1 MKYNKTIKTPKGLAK
16 IESIS
21 ISELGFV
28 QIKFFYED
36 EKVYKSYSVSKIEDL
51 LNNIDFKIN
60 E

>member
-21 ISELGFV
+21 ITELGFV

-36 EKVYKSYSVSKIEDL
+36 DKVYRSYTVSKIEDL
-51 LNNIDFKIN
+51 LNKIDFRVN

>member
-1 MKYNKTIKTPKGLAK
+1 MKYNKTIKTPNGLAQ